1 MQRKGQ
7 YDIYKFFHR
16 GTKIV
21 QRYEKSLLANVPY
34 REPSTNKNLLAT
46 HCSKEVYTY
55 KVILFFF

>member
-1 MQRKGQ
+1 M
-7 YDIYKFFHR
+7 
-16 GTKIV
+16 